1 MPFYFLP
8 NFLSTGLGERFCALW
23 RMLHLASAAAHDKR
37 AGGQDR
43 VTPRMQRG
51 AELRSSRRLRVS
63 RCRAATVTG
72 GCTRRG
78 ATRARGGLGVCTAS
92 LTGPAACT
100 SRLYG
105 TAIRHSVA
113 PCTAA
118 SPARAQLLHRPAPC
132 TTRLPAPSSLRRPA
146 ACTARLPA
154 PSSLHS
160 TALSLH
166 GTAPL
171 CATQLPACSLRCL
184 SARHAA
190 SPCCRSAR

>member
-37 AGGQDR
+37 EGGQDR

-51 AELRSSRRLRVS
+51 AELRSSSSLCVS

-72 GCTRRG
+72 GWTRRG
-78 ATRARGGLGVCTAS
+78 AKRARGGWAS
-92 LTGPAACT
+92 APLPDRARC
-100 SRLYG
+100 LHG
-105 TAIRHSVA
+105 TAIRHGYTAQRSPLHA
-113 PCTAA
+113 SFPCT
-118 SPARAQLLHRPAPC
+118 RPAAAPPSSVHD
-132 TTRLPAPSSLRRPA
+132 TAPAPSFLRRPA
-146 ACTARLPA
+146 PCTARLPA